1 MVTHRSTTRAASTRT
16 TSGDGDDEPIG
27 TAVEVPDQAYGSRA
41 TVVRVDRAT
50 HEEDFVVVVHDAEM
64 AVVGTSDG
72 VPGGETFS
80 GAVELDD
87 PLEAP
92 QNVTVM
98 LHHATGDGFGEF
110 VTVDDVILLDDA
122 TVGLDESGRVR
133 KGGR

>member
-1 MVTHRSTTRAASTRT
+1 MVTHRSTTRA
-16 TSGDGDDEPIG
+16 TSRDDHDGPIR

-50 HEEDFVVVVHDAEM
+50 HDEDFVVVVHDAEM
-64 AVVGTSDG
+64 AVVGASDS
-72 VPGGETFS
+72 VPGGETFW

-98 LHHATGDGFGEF
+98 LYRATEDGFGDYI
-110 VTVDDVILLDDA
+110 TVDNVILLDDA
-122 TVGLDESGRVR
+122 TVELDGSGRVR